1 MGYCMPQATVIAP
14 VTSRGERRL
23 DVEVIGRALGFSPID
38 EAQRAERAGYDG
50 VRVIDHFFSGI
61 APEPHIATPH
71 GIAALAAAAAVTER
85 VLLTVTML
93 SAPIR
98 HPAECAQAIATI
110 DRISGG
116 RAELGIGAGWNR
128 AEFDA
133 MGLTLGTPRERV
145 ARLVE
150 AATICRR
157 MFEGKG
163 IVDFE
168 GSFFRATSAPEW
180 PATPHVPDVMVAAG
194 GPRTTALVAAV
205 ANRVDFLESMPDGR
219 PILDAEHVNSHA
231 HLAERIAL
239 ARDSAAAAGNRI
251 KLSATVFLSV
261 TADTVARDDARR
273 ELAAI
278 ARSDLDLLDL
288 ELLRIVDTEDGALGR
303 LRALAEL
310 GFDRVHVRPS
320 DDRSLQWLD
329 GALTDIQAL
338 GTIEPTG

>member
-1 MGYCMPQATVIAP
+1 M
-14 VTSRGERRL
+14 
-23 DVEVIGRALGFSPID
+23 EVIGRALGFSPTT
-38 EAQRAERAGYDG
+38 EARHAERVGYDG

-61 APEPHIATPH
+61 APEPHGATSH
-71 GIAALAAAAAVTER
+71 GIAGLAAAGAVTER
-85 VLLTVTML
+85 VLLTATML

-133 MGLTLGTPRERV
+133 MGISLGTPAERI

-163 IVDFE
+163 VVSFE
-168 GSFFRATSAPEW
+168 GRFFRAVTDAEW
-180 PATPHVPDVMVAAG
+180 PATPHVPEVMVAAG
-194 GPRTTALVAAV
+194 GPRTAALAATV

-219 PILDAEHVNSHA
+219 PILDAEHVNSQA
-231 HLAERIAL
+231 HLAERVAL
-239 ARDSAAAAGNRI
+239 ARDSAASAGNRI
-251 KLSATVFLSV
+251 KVSATVFLSIA
-261 TADTVARDDARR
+261 ADAAARDRARR
-273 ELAAI
+273 ELATI

-288 ELLRIVDTEDGALGR
+288 EHLRIVDTEEGAFDR
-303 LRALAEL
+303 LRTLAEL
-310 GFDRVHVRPS
+310 GFDRIHVRPS
-320 DDRSLQWLD
+320 DDASLQWLD
-329 GALTDIQAL
+329 GALVDVHAL
-338 GTIEPTG
+338 GATGS